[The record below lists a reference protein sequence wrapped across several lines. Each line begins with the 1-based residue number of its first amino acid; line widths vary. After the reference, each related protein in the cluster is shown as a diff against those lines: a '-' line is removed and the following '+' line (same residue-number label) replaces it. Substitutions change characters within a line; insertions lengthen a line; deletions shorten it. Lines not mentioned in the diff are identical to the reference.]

1 MRKLLFDK
9 YVNGELELTPILNI
23 LMNDQSCDWYAL
35 IGKYFLEEYGEEN
48 LKHQRLFDKIH
59 NGSKK
64 EKETSYYMLGT
75 FFVCSYLDQR
85 ALKEMFGSP
94 ICHDKFGEGFQPR
107 RTYTYCSYFIDI
119 NGHTVH
125 IGFDERGTSIEVPVD
140 LSSIEVFNI
149 VKELVNIYCED
160 TF

>member
-94 ICHDKFGEGFQPR
+94 ICHDKFGEGLDSICSVRFETLPVNMPLNSIR
-107 RTYTYCSYFIDI
+107 STYL
-119 NGHTVH
+119 H
-125 IGFDERGTSIEVPVD
+125 
-140 LSSIEVFNI
+140 
-149 VKELVNIYCED
+149 
-160 TF
+160 